1 MAFLLHQLLS
11 EAAQRDPVAL
21 AVSWQ
26 EEYLTYAELE
36 TTSNRLA
43 RALRSEG
50 IVAGDRVGI
59 HLNKSLASIISVYA
73 ILKAGACYVPLNPST
88 PGTRIADM
96 ARQCAMRALITSADI
111 AIGKLADFPAEI
123 PLRTI
128 FFTDSV
134 PNVQPLSRTA
144 FLSYTDALECQSPA
158 VLPTAGTDQDL
169 AYILF
174 TSGSTGEPKGV
185 MLSHLN
191 ALTFV
196 KWSHATF
203 GLTAEDRL
211 SNHAPLNFDLSI
223 FDVFASARAGASV
236 HLIPEMLSLFP
247 TRLAELVDKQQITV
261 WYSVPSVLRLLLT
274 HGRIAERNLHQL
286 RLILFAGE
294 VFPNKYLAELMR
306 VLPRARYFNLY
317 GPTETNVCSYYEV
330 TTPPDPAGPPI
341 PIGKACE
348 NTELIAL
355 DPEGRRVTE
364 PGREGLLYAR
374 GAAVMQGY
382 YGRPVE
388 TAASF
393 IPNPFAPGREE
404 KVYAT
409 GDWVT
414 LDARGDYL
422 FIGRRDHMVKIRG
435 YRIELGEVEAVL
447 YRHPAV
453 REAVAV
459 PVADENLGNRLQAF
473 VVIDAAAGITDQDLR
488 QHCARFL
495 PQYVVP
501 DVVEFR
507 ESLPRTTTDKI
518 DRPRLKAEA
527 ARRGA

>member
-1 MAFLLHQLLS
+1 
-11 EAAQRDPVAL
+11 
-21 AVSWQ
+21 
-26 EEYLTYAELE
+26 
-36 TTSNRLA
+36 
-43 RALRSEG
+43 
-50 IVAGDRVGI
+50 VGI
-59 HLNKSLASIISVYA
+59 HLNKSLTSTISVYA

-88 PGTRIADM
+88 PGERIANVV
-96 ARQCAMRALITSADI
+96 RQCAMRALITSADI
-111 AIGKLADFPAEI
+111 ATGKLVDFPADI

-128 FFTDSV
+128 FFTDSI
-134 PNVQPLSRTA
+134 PDVQPPERTA
-144 FLSYTDALECQSPA
+144 FLNCEEVLEPQSA
-158 VLPTAGTDQDL
+158 AALPTAGTDQDL
-169 AYILF
+169 AYVLF

-196 KWSHATF
+196 NWSHATF

-211 SNHAPLNFDLSI
+211 SNHAPLNFDLSV
-223 FDVFASARAGASV
+223 FDVFAAARAGASV

-247 TRLAELVDKQQITV
+247 TRLAEWVERQQISV

-274 HGRIAERNLHQL
+274 HGRIAERDLHQL

-294 VFPNKYLAELMR
+294 VFPNKFLAELMR

-348 NTELIAL
+348 NTDLIAL
-355 DPEGRRVTE
+355 DAEGRRVTKL
-364 PGREGLLYAR
+364 GHEGLLYAR
-374 GAAVMQGY
+374 GSAVMQGY
-382 YGRPVE
+382 YGRPAE

-393 IPNPFAPGREE
+393 IPNPFASGREE
-404 KVYAT
+404 KLYAT

-414 LDARGDYL
+414 LDDRGDYL

-459 PVADENLGNRLQAF
+459 PVADENLGNRLEAF
-473 VVIDAAAGITDQDLR
+473 IVIDSSADITAQDLR

-495 PQYVVP
+495 PKYVVP

-507 ESLPRTTTDKI
+507 DSLPRTTTDKI
-518 DRPRLKAEA
+518 DRSRLKAEA
-527 ARRGA
+527 ARCVNDHQ